1 MCGGREEAAARD
13 SGGEEV
19 ATSTTSARRG
29 GGGDDHRIGVGRGD
43 DEHKTFRKGRR
54 HVDEHRTDKGKGG
67 CGSGNNNSDEEH
79 RIDAEIGQNTTKE
92 MMMVVAITAED
103 RLEYRPSWI
112 SEDSHVRMTFEVH
125 KRVMEDKVMEF
136 YAEVRHAGSSSR
148 LSHPG
153 PSTDPAPSHVVALED
168 VAMRGDNSGEDSDY
182 EEESSSD
189 STEEDEEVLDTPVG
203 WTRLVLPPPLP
214 IPDLAQV
221 PSFFQ

>member
-1 MCGGREEAAARD
+1 MAQELFYFVVHPNGVIVRREKGASFESSAPVMFVHSRVNTLRELKQLILSQLGAEGGW
-13 SGGEEV
+13 
-19 ATSTTSARRG
+19 
-29 GGGDDHRIGVGRGD
+29 
-43 DEHKTFRKGRR
+43 
-54 HVDEHRTDKGKGG
+54 
-67 CGSGNNNSDEEH
+67 
-79 RIDAEIGQNTTKE
+79 EIGHLAYRFQ
-92 MMMVVAITAED
+92 AITAED

-214 IPDLAQV
+214 IPDLAQ
-221 PSFFQ
+221 

>member
-1 MCGGREEAAARD
+1 MAQELFYFVVHPNGVIVRREKGASFE
-13 SGGEEV
+13 S
-19 ATSTTSARRG
+19 SAP
-29 GGGDDHRIGVGRGD
+29 
-43 DEHKTFRKGRR
+43 
-54 HVDEHRTDKGKGG
+54 
-67 CGSGNNNSDEEH
+67 
-79 RIDAEIGQNTTKE
+79 
-92 MMMVVAITAED
+92 AITAED

-125 KRVMEDKVMEF
+125 KRVMEDKVMVF

-182 EEESSSD
+182 EEDSSSD

-221 PSFFQ
+221 PICTAHGWLAVVGRVLAPDPDHQVVPVRAPPPHPDHPLPLST